1 MADDIDFAND
11 LVQKQIDQ
19 AVEARL
25 ALLSD
30 IVLPSLMFCDECEEP
45 IPEGRRLAQPGCT
58 LCIECQSTDDLRAS
72 RYAR

>member
-45 IPEGRRLAQPGCT
+45 IPEGRRLAQPGCM

>member
-19 AVEARL
+19 AVAARL

-58 LCIECQSTDDLRAS
+58 LCIECQSNDDLRAS